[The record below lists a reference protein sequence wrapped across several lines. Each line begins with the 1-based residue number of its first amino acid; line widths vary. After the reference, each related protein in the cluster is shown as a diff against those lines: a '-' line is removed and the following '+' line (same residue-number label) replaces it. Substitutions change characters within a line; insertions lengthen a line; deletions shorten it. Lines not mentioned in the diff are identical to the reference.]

1 LATHNVVIGGAY
13 PNDWLE
19 VGSTDKDGIQAFL
32 QKCLAGEYGK
42 PAAEVKVAVLAF
54 QVTPR
59 GISPYFIL
67 VGQTQSINHSNS
79 FASKVVSICINAA
92 KNVGNAVVLNYSTDG
107 VSLEVASSRE
117 QQKL

>member
-19 VGSTDKDGIQAFL
+19 VGSTDKNNIQAFL
-32 QKCLAGEYGK
+32 QECLAGEYGK
-42 PAAEVKVAVLAF
+42 PAAEVKVAVLAI
-54 QVTPR
+54 QVTPP
-59 GISPYFIL
+59 GISPDFIL

-79 FASKVVSICINAA
+79 FASKVLSSCVKAA
-92 KNVGNAVVLNYSTDG
+92 KNVGNDVVLNYSTDG
-107 VSLEVASSRE
+107 VSLEVASNRE